1 MRTLI
6 GVFLIVA
13 SVVLSSCN
21 QTSSPAATSPQF
33 PNPGLAVSLVGY
45 GSTLDSSYYK
55 VWSDSSWQKFYI
67 DTTISGT
74 TYSVLLDDAGNE
86 TIYGPDGY
94 SGFGVNGGYVVLF
107 DSALASP
114 PDTMLEGTTYVSQT
128 TFSYQGASY
137 VLTDQETLLDTT
149 TVTLPFG
156 TFTDCRVLQ
165 SVGSINGSLQY
176 VNVYWLA
183 KGPSD
188 IVRQDYTG
196 YTIQMAY
203 GVVNGQ
209 DWGITGRALPEIAAN
224 QVPAAARPAFP
235 TTTNRAAPDIRS
247 LAPMI
252 LKGIVR

>member
-1 MRTLI
+1 MRSLI
-6 GVFLIVA
+6 GVCMIFTSI
-13 SVVLSSCN
+13 VLSSCN
-21 QTSSPAATSPQF
+21 QTSAPTGTSPQF

-45 GSTLDSSYYK
+45 GSTLDSTYYK
-55 VWSDSSWQKFYI
+55 VWSDSSWQEFYI

-86 TIYGPDGY
+86 TLYGPDGY

-114 PDTMLEGTTYVSQT
+114 PDTMLEGTPYVTQT
-128 TFSYQGASY
+128 TFSYQGSSY

-156 TFTDCRVLQ
+156 TFTDCPVIQ

-209 DWGITGRALPEIAAN
+209 NWGITSGALPAIAAN
-224 QVPAAARPAFP
+224 RVPSTARAASPMN
-235 TTTNRAAPDIRS
+235 TSRAAPDIRS

-252 LKGIVR
+252 LKGIIR

>member
-1 MRTLI
+1 
-6 GVFLIVA
+6 
-13 SVVLSSCN
+13 
-21 QTSSPAATSPQF
+21 
-33 PNPGLAVSLVGY
+33 
-45 GSTLDSSYYK
+45 
-55 VWSDSSWQKFYI
+55 
-67 DTTISGT
+67 
-74 TYSVLLDDAGNE
+74 
-86 TIYGPDGY
+86 
-94 SGFGVNGGYVVLF
+94 GFGVNGGYVVLF

-128 TFSYQGASY
+128 TFTHQGSSY

-156 TFTDCRVLQ
+156 TFTDCRVIR

-209 DWGITGRALPEIAAN
+209 VWGLTGRALPENAAN
-224 QVPAAARPAFP
+224 RVPAASRVVSP
-235 TTTNRAAPDIRS
+235 TTTSVAVPDIRS